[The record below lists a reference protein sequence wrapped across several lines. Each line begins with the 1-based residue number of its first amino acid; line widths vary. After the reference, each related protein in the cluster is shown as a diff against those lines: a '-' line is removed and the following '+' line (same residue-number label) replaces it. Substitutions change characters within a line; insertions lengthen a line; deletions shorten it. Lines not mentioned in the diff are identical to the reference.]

1 MGKRDKPGAREGFA
15 RKSEERDDIGRKA
28 GLSVWRPYRGAVTM
42 SFTAE
47 IKAELC
53 KISIKNA
60 CCLRAECYGAWLFS
74 KCFSVKENH
83 FTTEGGPVARRML
96 ELAAAGAGVS
106 AELSYA
112 VSRRKQ
118 PAYRVSL
125 PEEQERIRLL
135 EGFGHTGREPSLRIN
150 RGVLEGSCCQ
160 VAFLRGAF
168 LVCGN
173 ATDPNKG
180 YHLEFSAPYKNLAG
194 DLYTLLGEA
203 EAFQINPAVIRRPGG
218 YGVYLK
224 DSGQIENLLTF
235 LGATNASMELMQVK
249 MYKEAKNNINRKSNF
264 ETANMD
270 KTYSASARQI
280 AAIAAI
286 NDHEGLNSL
295 PENLQELAALR
306 LENPDMTLRELG
318 QRLGV
323 SRSGVNHR
331 LQKLLE
337 IGEAIIE
344 KKGIGGIM

>member
-1 MGKRDKPGAREGFA
+1 
-15 RKSEERDDIGRKA
+15 
-28 GLSVWRPYRGAVTM
+28 M
-42 SFTAE
+42 SFTSQ
-47 IKAELC
+47 IKSELC
-53 KISIKNA
+53 KIEWKNQ

-74 KCFSVKENH
+74 KCFSVKENV
-83 FTTEGGPVARRML
+83 FTTENAMVARRML
-96 ELAAAGAGVS
+96 ELAAVGAGVS
-106 AELSYA
+106 AQMTYA

-118 PAYRVSL
+118 PAYKVSF
-125 PEEQERIRLL
+125 PEEQERLCLL
-135 EGFGHTGREPSLRIN
+135 SEFGHSGLEPSLRIN
-150 RGVLEGSCCQ
+150 RAVLENSCCQ
-160 VAFLRGAF
+160 VAFLRGCF

-180 YHLEFSAPYKNLAG
+180 YHLEFAAPYKNLAN

-203 EAFQINPAVIRRPGG
+203 ETFQISPAVVRRPGG

-235 LGATNASMELMQVK
+235 LGATGASMELMQVK
-249 MYKEAKNNINRKSNF
+249 MYKEVKNNINRKTNF

-286 NDHEGLNSL
+286 SDSRGLDSL
-295 PENLQELAALR
+295 PENLKELAALR
-306 LENPDMTLRELG
+306 LNDPELTLRELG
-318 QRLGV
+318 ERLGI

-337 IGEAIIE
+337 IGEKIIDE
-344 KKGIGGIM
+344 KGINGVM

>member
-1 MGKRDKPGAREGFA
+1 
-15 RKSEERDDIGRKA
+15 
-28 GLSVWRPYRGAVTM
+28 M
-42 SFTAE
+42 SFTSQ
-47 IKAELC
+47 IKTELC
-53 KISIKNA
+53 KIEWKKP

-74 KCFSVKENH
+74 KCFSLKEGT
-83 FTTEGGPVARRML
+83 FTTESAPAARRLL

-106 AELSYA
+106 AQLTYA

-125 PEEQERIRLL
+125 PEEQDRLRLL
-135 EGFGHTGREPSLRIN
+135 EEFGHSGLEPSLRIN
-150 RGVLEGSCCQ
+150 RAVLEDSCCQ
-160 VAFLRGAF
+160 VAFLRGVF

-180 YHLEFSAPYKNLAG
+180 YHLEFAAPYKNLAN
-194 DLYTLLGEA
+194 DLYALLGEA
-203 EAFQINPAVIRRPGG
+203 ETFRISPSLVRRPGG

-224 DSGQIENLLTF
+224 DSGQIEDLLTF
-235 LGATNASMELMQVK
+235 LGATGASMELMQVK
-249 MYKEAKNNINRKSNF
+249 MYKEVKNNINRKTNF

-270 KTYSASARQI
+270 KTYSAAARQI

-286 NDHEGLNSL
+286 NDTRGLGSL

-306 LENPDMTLRELG
+306 LNEPELTLRQLG
-318 QRLGV
+318 ERLGI

-337 IGEAIIE
+337 IGEEIIE
-344 KKGIGGIM
+344 EKGVDGVM

>member
-1 MGKRDKPGAREGFA
+1 
-15 RKSEERDDIGRKA
+15 
-28 GLSVWRPYRGAVTM
+28 M
-42 SFTAE
+42 SFTSQ

-53 KISIKNA
+53 KIELKKR

-74 KCFSVKENH
+74 KCFSIKENA
-83 FTTEGGPVARRML
+83 FTTESAFVASRML
-96 ELAAAGAGVS
+96 ELAAAGAEV
-106 AELSYA
+106 LPQMTYA
-112 VSRRKQ
+112 VSRRRQ

-125 PEEQERIRLL
+125 PGEQDRLRLL
-135 EGFGHTGREPSLRIN
+135 NEFGHSGTEPSLRIN
-150 RGVLEGSCCQ
+150 RAVLEDSCCQ

-168 LVCGN
+168 LACGS

-180 YHLEFSAPYKNLAG
+180 YHLEFAAPYKNLAG

-203 EAFQINPAVIRRPGG
+203 ETFRISPSLVRRPGG

-224 DSGQIENLLTF
+224 DSGQIEDLLTF
-235 LGATNASMELMQVK
+235 LGATGASMELMQVK
-249 MYKEAKNNINRKSNF
+249 MYKEVKNNINRKTNF

-286 NDHEGLNSL
+286 SDSMGLSSL

-306 LENPDMTLRELG
+306 LSDPELTLRQLG
-318 QRLGV
+318 QRLGI

-331 LQKLLE
+331 LQKLIE
-337 IGEAIIE
+337 IGEKIIE
-344 KKGIGGIM
+344 EKGIDGVM